1 MKVEIRNNKLI
12 GSIPDGIYE
21 LKKFSQSRSLS
32 QNKALWLWFT
42 MVAET
47 LNDGGMD
54 IRTFIREEIEIPWS
68 KDSVHDLLWIKL
80 QIAMTGKKSTTKI
93 NTQEINKI
101 MDVIIR
107 EADKRSIELPPFPS
121 FEYLNQEMQSLNYGA

>member
-121 FEYLNQEMQSLNYGA
+121 FEYLNQEMQ

>member
-1 MKVEIRNNKLI
+1 MKVEIKYGKIIN
-12 GSIPDGIYE
+12 PVADGIYE

-68 KDSVHDLLWIKL
+68 KDSVHELLWIKL

-107 EADKRSIELPPFPS
+107 TAGERSVELPPFPS
-121 FEYLNQEMQSLNYGA
+121 FEYLNQEMQ

>member
-1 MKVEIRNNKLI
+1 MKVEIKYGKIINLVA
-12 GSIPDGIYE
+12 DGIYE

-107 EADKRSIELPPFPS
+107 EAGKRSVELPPFPS
-121 FEYLNQEMQSLNYGA
+121 FEYLNQEMQ